1 MPDIILTADKTVLIN
16 HKLTCLGGF
25 VACIPRGSLPS
36 FFISYFE
43 KKIFLPAPTNEK
55 GEVEIANLLLRK
67 VEAILLERGFDVLVC
82 DSTQLDGLHAKVYGI
97 STIDPFGI
105 GPATSTMV
113 GLSGGKEPFNR
124 YYFEKLV
131 RTIRKEHPKAK
142 VIVGGPGVWQFDVFP
157 EKQKQLGIDC
167 IVQGEIEEVGEGLF
181 KNALIG
187 DIPRKIVAP
196 PAKKITGIKKP
207 TLWGMVQIG
216 RGCDRGCQFCDPG
229 MRHYAWRP
237 IKDILEDAKVNAK
250 SRYVNS
256 ITLLAEDELRYANK
270 PGEWVPCGKIIDLV
284 NKVKKL
290 GKPIS
295 PSHANLSSAAAAP
308 EIVREYSKALG
319 LTKDN
324 FSAFQVGLETGS
336 TRLMRMHMKG
346 KALPWEPDRWQEVA
360 KKGFEVLVKN
370 HIFPLATLVAGLPG
384 EKEEDVQETINLVK
398 DLKEYPSLIMPLFFV
413 PLGRLKDNKSFIEQ
427 NLTEI
432 YKELYVTCFEHTAYW
447 GRKFT
452 SWGGRSLPFIAKW
465 VVHVGTM
472 LAFDYFKALKENKK
486 VSYTKWS
493 FYLLK
498 ENSIFL
504 ASRILPPQK
513 LKVA

>member
-1 MPDIILTADKTVLIN
+1 M
-16 HKLTCLGGF
+16 
-25 VACIPRGSLPS
+25 
-36 FFISYFE
+36 
-43 KKIFLPAPTNEK
+43 
-55 GEVEIANLLLRK
+55 
-67 VEAILLERGFDVLVC
+67 
-82 DSTQLDGLHAKVYGI
+82 
-97 STIDPFGI
+97 
-105 GPATSTMV
+105 
-113 GLSGGKEPFNR
+113 
-124 YYFEKLV
+124 
-131 RTIRKEHPKAK
+131 
-142 VIVGGPGVWQFDVFP
+142 
-157 EKQKQLGIDC
+157 
-167 IVQGEIEEVGEGLF
+167 
-181 KNALIG
+181 
-187 DIPRKIVAP
+187 
-196 PAKKITGIKKP
+196 
-207 TLWGMVQIG
+207 
-216 RGCDRGCQFCDPG
+216 
-229 MRHYAWRP
+229 
-237 IKDILEDAKVNAK
+237 
-250 SRYVNS
+250 
-256 ITLLAEDELRYANK
+256 
-270 PGEWVPCGKIIDLV
+270 PCGKIIDLV

-452 SWGGRSLPFIAKW
+452 SWGGRSLPFIAQW